1 MLQQRFLYSNANHY
15 VIFGADSYDDVLVVL
30 KCPRSLRGAPPR
42 FLWLPRDGKLK
53 TCRGYLPPLLSILRC
68 AIRPIA

>member
-30 KCPRSLRGAPPR
+30 KCPRSLRGAPPPD
-42 FLWLPRDGKLK
+42 FY
-53 TCRGYLPPLLSILRC
+53 GYPVMES
-68 AIRPIA
+68 